1 MTNRLCYVC
10 EGGDCTEK
18 GSGDLF
24 DKLRDLVKEFDP
36 SEERIK
42 IRRYPCFGAC
52 EQGINVTLYPD
63 RVFYSEVTDADLAEM
78 RTVLVSER
86 IQPVGPAPDAHR
98 RRSVAT
104 SKVAIMRHRPEG

>member
-52 EQGINVTLYPD
+52 EQGI
-63 RVFYSEVTDADLAEM
+63 
-78 RTVLVSER
+78 
-86 IQPVGPAPDAHR
+86 
-98 RRSVAT
+98 T
-104 SKVAIMRHRPEG
+104 SRCIPTGCSIAK